1 VNASD
6 DGALMPA
13 TAACPW
19 RLTAALLI
27 AACVIGAAS
36 IRVQGPLPGDVAL
49 ATWLQAVSGSRPE
62 WATWL
67 SNTAKMP
74 TVLGVLALA
83 CGMAWVQHGRAAV
96 LLPAVAYLGA
106 QGVNLALR
114 ALIFVPRPDP
124 TLVQVAAASAD
135 SGLPSTFALVYAAV
149 FGVMLT
155 NVERHKSAHLA
166 LAATAAGLILVG
178 CVARIALGG
187 HWPSQLA
194 ASALFALGATRL
206 FTTQWLNRSSQIRA
220 SRRLG

>member
-1 VNASD
+1 MNVSD
-6 DGALMPA
+6 DGARMPA

-19 RLTAALLI
+19 RLTAALLV
-27 AACVIGAAS
+27 AACVIGTAS
-36 IRVQGPLPGDVAL
+36 MLVQGPLPGDVPL
-49 ATWLQAVSGSRPE
+49 TRWLQAVSGSRPE

-74 TVLGVLALA
+74 AVLGVLALA

-114 ALIFVPRPDP
+114 ALIFVPRPDA

-155 NVERHKSAHLA
+155 NVERDKPAHFA
-166 LAATAAGLILVG
+166 LAALAAGLILAG
-178 CVARIALGG
+178 CLGRIVLGG

-194 ASALFALGATRL
+194 ASALLAFGCTRW
-206 FTTQWLNRSSQIRA
+206 FSCAWLQRA
-220 SRRLG
+220 AR